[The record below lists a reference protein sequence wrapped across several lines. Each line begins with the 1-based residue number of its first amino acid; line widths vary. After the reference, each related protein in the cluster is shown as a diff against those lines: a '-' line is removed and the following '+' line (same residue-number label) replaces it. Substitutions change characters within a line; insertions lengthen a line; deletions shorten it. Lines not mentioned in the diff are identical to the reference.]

1 MEASQETCVCV
12 SECVHYMQRDEQSGS
27 KTEGLTSV
35 LGQQKYFI
43 ALLKEAVMMLPKS
56 NTSKWFTHTHPRT
69 QKHTIHP
76 PSVLTYQLIGPAQH

>member
-1 MEASQETCVCV
+1 MCVCV
-12 SECVHYMQRDEQSGS
+12 CVHYMQRDEQSES

-56 NTSKWFTHTHPRT
+56 NTPKWFTHTPP
-69 QKHTIHP
+69 HTKTHNP
-76 PSVLTYQLIGPAQH
+76 PSQCADI